1 MRDKEK
7 SPLDQV
13 VRGAMLNY
21 SDVGQKLLPGKMS
34 KLGFNLQEHSVN
46 TSGRFA
52 ELGGPATPVWRSP

>member
-13 VRGAMLNY
+13 VRGVMLNY
-21 SDVGQKLLPGKMS
+21 SDVGQKLLPGKN

-52 ELGGPATPVWRSP
+52 ELGGPATPAWRSL